1 LSGSHVI
8 LIRNQ
13 QEARRVLE
21 EIGVDPGA
29 YPYLLPKASFHCI
42 KLKDISF
49 RGANIIKQE
58 MLSKGGEAA
67 IARQALFGKGSG
79 DVLLMGTL
87 KHYRLLINKLKVQP
101 FGLKKVATEI
111 ENILVALEPKQQ
123 IIELPHGKSL
133 KLGERTLIMGI
144 LNVTPDS
151 FSDGGKYLNSDQAVK
166 RAREMIDE
174 GADIIDIGAAS
185 SRPDSVMA
193 GADEEIQ
200 RLLPVMDKLAAQDI
214 IISID
219 TFRGEVAR
227 AALENG
233 AHIINDIGSLQLD
246 SQLLPV
252 LVEKQASVI
261 LMHNRM
267 QIRTGEPYRDLV
279 ADIITELEDAIG
291 HAVEAGLPGDKII
304 IDPGIGF
311 GKTPGGNRLLLKRLG
326 DFRSLGK
333 PILIGASRK
342 SFIGQTLGLEVN
354 ERLEGSLAAVAIAIM
369 NGADIVR
376 VHDVKASKRVATMT
390 DAVMQENG

>member
-1 LSGSHVI
+1 MPGSHVI

-13 QEARRVLE
+13 REARRVLE

-29 YPYLLPKASFHCI
+29 YPYLLPKANFYCI

-49 RGANIIKQE
+49 QGANIIKQE

-67 IARQALFGKGSG
+67 IPRQALSGEGPG

-87 KHYRLLINKLKVQP
+87 KHYRLLLRKLKVQP

-111 ENILVALEPKQQ
+111 ENILAAIEPKQQ
-123 IIELPHGKSL
+123 IIELPHGKIL
-133 KLGERTLIMGI
+133 KLGERTLVMGI
-144 LNVTPDS
+144 LNITPDS
-151 FSDGGKYLNSDQAVK
+151 FSDGGKYLNPDQAVK
-166 RAREMIDE
+166 RAREMVDE

-185 SRPDSVMA
+185 SRPDSVIA
-193 GADEEIQ
+193 GEEEEIN
-200 RLLPVMDKLAAQDI
+200 RLLPVMDRLVAEDI

-219 TFRGEVAR
+219 TFRGRVAR

-233 AHIINDIGSLQLD
+233 AHIINDIGCLQLD
-246 SQLLPV
+246 SELLPV
-252 LVEKQASVI
+252 LVEKQAPVV

-267 QIRTGEPYRDLV
+267 QIRSGEPYRDLV

-291 HAVEAGLPGDKII
+291 RAVDAGLPGEKII
-304 IDPGIGF
+304 VDPGIGF
-311 GKTPGGNRLLLKRLG
+311 GKTLGGNRLLLKRLG

-369 NGADIVR
+369 NGADIIR

>member
-1 LSGSHVI
+1 MSGSHVI

-376 VHDVKASKRVATMT
+376 VHDVEASKRVATMT
-390 DAVMQENG
+390 DMVMQENG

>member
-1 LSGSHVI
+1 LSGSHVT

-29 YPYLLPKASFHCI
+29 YPYLLPKANFYCI

-67 IARQALFGKGSG
+67 IPRQALSGEGAG

-87 KHYRLLINKLKVQP
+87 KHYRLLIRKLKVQP
-101 FGLKKVATEI
+101 FGLKKVAVEI
-111 ENILVALEPKQQ
+111 ENILAALEARQQ
-123 IIELPHGKSL
+123 TIELPHGKSL

-151 FSDGGKYLNSDQAVK
+151 FSDGGKYLNPDQAVK

-193 GADEEIQ
+193 GEEEEIQ
-200 RLLPVMDKLAAQDI
+200 RLLPVMDTLAVEDI

-246 SQLLPV
+246 SELLPV
-252 LVEKQASVI
+252 LVEKQAPVI

-267 QIRTGEPYRDLV
+267 QIRAGEPYQDLI
-279 ADIITELEDAIG
+279 ADIITELEYAIKQ
-291 HAVEAGLPGDKII
+291 AVDAGLPDEKII

-311 GKTPGGNRLLLKRLG
+311 GKTLEGNRLLLKRLA

-376 VHDVKASKRVATMT
+376 VHDVKASKRLASMT

>member
-1 LSGSHVI
+1 MSGSHVI

-101 FGLKKVATEI
+101 FGLKKVAAEI
-111 ENILVALEPKQQ
+111 ENILAALEPKQQ

-185 SRPDSVMA
+185 ARPDSVMA
-193 GADEEIQ
+193 GVDEEIQ

-252 LVEKQASVI
+252 LVEKQAAVI

-267 QIRTGEPYRDLV
+267 QIRAGEPYRDLV

-354 ERLEGSLAAVAIAIM
+354 ERLEGSLAAVAVAIM
-369 NGADIVR
+369 NGADVVR

>member
-1 LSGSHVI
+1 MSGSHVI

-21 EIGVDPGA
+21 DIGVDPGA
-29 YPYLLPKASFHCI
+29 YPYLLPKASFYCI

-67 IARQALFGKGSG
+67 IPRQALSGAGFG

-87 KHYRLLINKLKVQP
+87 KHYRLLLRKLKVQP
-101 FGLKKVATEI
+101 FGLKQVAAEI
-111 ENILVALEPKQQ
+111 ETILAALEPR
-123 IIELPHGKSL
+123 EPTVALPHGKSL

-151 FSDGGKYLNSDQAVK
+151 FSDGGKYLNPEQAVK
-166 RAREMIDE
+166 RALEMIDE

-193 GADEEIQ
+193 GEEEEIQ
-200 RLLPVMDKLAAQDI
+200 RLLPVMERLVAEDI

-219 TFRGEVAR
+219 TFRGQVAR
-227 AALENG
+227 VALENG

-246 SQLLPV
+246 SELLPV
-252 LVEKQASVI
+252 LVEKQAPVI

-267 QIRTGEPYRDLV
+267 QIRPGEPYRDLI
-279 ADIITELEDAIG
+279 ADIIIELEDAIG
-291 HAVEAGLPGDKII
+291 QAVDAGLPGDKII

-311 GKTPGGNRLLLKRLG
+311 GKTLGGNRLLLKRLG
-326 DFRSLGK
+326 DFCSLGK

-376 VHDVKASKRVATMT
+376 VHDVEASKRVATMT
-390 DAVMQENG
+390 DMVMQENG

>member
-1 LSGSHVI
+1 LPGSHVI
-8 LIRNQ
+8 LIHNE

-67 IARQALFGKGSG
+67 IPRQALNGEGSG

-87 KHYRLLINKLKVQP
+87 KHYRLLVRKLKVQP
-101 FGLKKVATEI
+101 FGLKQVATEI
-111 ENILVALEPKQQ
+111 ESILAGLELKRQ

-133 KLGERTLIMGI
+133 KLGEGTLIMGI

-151 FSDGGKYLNSDQAVK
+151 FSDGGKYLNPVQALK

-185 SRPDSVMA
+185 ARPDSVMA
-193 GADEEIQ
+193 GEQEEIQ
-200 RLLPVMDKLAAQDI
+200 RLLPVMDKLAAEDI

-219 TFRGEVAR
+219 TFRGKVAQ

-233 AHIINDIGSLQLD
+233 AHIINDISSLQLD
-246 SQLLPV
+246 SELLPV
-252 LVEKQASVI
+252 LVEKQAPVI

-267 QIRTGEPYRDLV
+267 QIRPGEPYGDLI
-279 ADIITELEDAIG
+279 ADIITELEDAIEK
-291 HAVEAGLPGDKII
+291 AVDAGLPGDKII
-304 IDPGIGF
+304 VDPGIGF

-333 PILIGASRK
+333 PILIGVSRK

-369 NGADIVR
+369 NGTDIIR
-376 VHDVKASKRVATMT
+376 VHDVKASKRVATMIDT
-390 DAVMQENG
+390 VIKENG

>member
-1 LSGSHVI
+1 MSGSHVTF
-8 LIRNQ
+8 IRNQ

-21 EIGVDPGA
+21 DIGVDLGA
-29 YPYLLPKASFHCI
+29 YPYLLPKASFYCI

-49 RGANIIKQE
+49 RAANIIKQE

-67 IARQALFGKGSG
+67 IPRQALSGEGSG

-87 KHYRLLINKLKVQP
+87 KHFRLLVGKLKVQP
-101 FGLKKVATEI
+101 FGLKKVAIEI
-111 ENILVALEPKQQ
+111 ESILTALESRQQ

-133 KLGERTLIMGI
+133 KLGEGTLIMGI

-151 FSDGGKYLNSDQAVK
+151 FSDGGKYLNPDQALK

-185 SRPDSVMA
+185 SRPDSVMV
-193 GADEEIQ
+193 GEEEEIQ
-200 RLLPVMDKLAAQDI
+200 RLLPIMDKLAAEDI

-219 TFRGEVAR
+219 TFRAEVAG

-246 SQLLPV
+246 AGLLPV
-252 LVEKQASVI
+252 LVEKQAPVI

-267 QIRTGEPYRDLV
+267 QIRHGEPYRDLI

-291 HAVEAGLPGDKII
+291 QAVEAGLPGDKII

-354 ERLEGSLAAVAIAIM
+354 ERLEGSLAAVAMAIM

-376 VHDVKASKRVATMT
+376 VHDVKASKRVAIMT

>member
-1 LSGSHVI
+1 MSGSHVI

-21 EIGVDPGA
+21 DIGVDPGA
-29 YPYLLPKASFHCI
+29 YPYLLPKASFYCI

-67 IARQALFGKGSG
+67 IPRQALSGAGFG

-87 KHYRLLINKLKVQP
+87 KHYRLLLRKLKVQP
-101 FGLKKVATEI
+101 FGLKQVAAEI
-111 ENILVALEPKQQ
+111 ETILAALEPR
-123 IIELPHGKSL
+123 EPTVALPHGKSL

-151 FSDGGKYLNSDQAVK
+151 FSDGGKYLNPEQAVK
-166 RAREMIDE
+166 RALEMIDE

-193 GADEEIQ
+193 GEEEEIQ
-200 RLLPVMDKLAAQDI
+200 RLLPVMERLVAEDI

-219 TFRGEVAR
+219 TFRGQVAR

-246 SQLLPV
+246 SELLPV
-252 LVEKQASVI
+252 LVEKQARGN
-261 LMHNRM
+261 L
-267 QIRTGEPYRDLV
+267 TG
-279 ADIITELEDAIG
+279 I
-291 HAVEAGLPGDKII
+291 
-304 IDPGIGF
+304 
-311 GKTPGGNRLLLKRLG
+311 
-326 DFRSLGK
+326 
-333 PILIGASRK
+333 
-342 SFIGQTLGLEVN
+342 
-354 ERLEGSLAAVAIAIM
+354 
-369 NGADIVR
+369 
-376 VHDVKASKRVATMT
+376 
-390 DAVMQENG
+390 

>member
-1 LSGSHVI
+1 MSGSHVTF
-8 LIRNQ
+8 IRNQ

-21 EIGVDPGA
+21 DIGVDLGA
-29 YPYLLPKASFHCI
+29 YPYLLPKASFYCI

-49 RGANIIKQE
+49 RAANIIKQE

-67 IARQALFGKGSG
+67 IPRQALSGEGSG

-87 KHYRLLINKLKVQP
+87 KHFRLLVGKLKVQP
-101 FGLKKVATEI
+101 FGLKKVAIEI
-111 ENILVALEPKQQ
+111 ESILTALESRQQ

-133 KLGERTLIMGI
+133 KLGEGTLIMGI

-151 FSDGGKYLNSDQAVK
+151 FSDGGKYLNPDQALK

-185 SRPDSVMA
+185 ARPDSVMA
-193 GADEEIQ
+193 GEEEEIR
-200 RLLPVMDKLAAQDI
+200 RLLPVMDKLVAEDI

-227 AALENG
+227 VALENG

-246 SQLLPV
+246 SKLLPV
-252 LVEKQASVI
+252 LAEKQAPVI

-267 QIRTGEPYRDLV
+267 QIRQGEPYRDLI
-279 ADIITELEDAIG
+279 ADIITELQDAIG
-291 HAVEAGLPGDKII
+291 QAVEAGLPGDKII

-311 GKTPGGNRLLLKRLG
+311 GKTPGGSRLLLKRLG

-376 VHDVKASKRVATMT
+376 VHDVKASKRIVIMT

>member
-1 LSGSHVI
+1 LPGSHVI
-8 LIRNQ
+8 LIHNE

-67 IARQALFGKGSG
+67 IPRQALNGEGSG

-87 KHYRLLINKLKVQP
+87 KHYRLLLRKLKVQP
-101 FGLKKVATEI
+101 FGLKKVAAEI
-111 ENILVALEPKQQ
+111 ESILAGLEPKPQT
-123 IIELPHGKSL
+123 IELPHGKSL
-133 KLGERTLIMGI
+133 KVGERTLIMGI
-144 LNVTPDS
+144 LNITPDS
-151 FSDGGKYLNSDQAVK
+151 FSDGGKYLNPDQAVK

-193 GADEEIQ
+193 GEEEEIQ
-200 RLLPVMDKLAAQDI
+200 RLLPVMERLVTEDI

-233 AHIINDIGSLQLD
+233 AQIINDIGSLQLD

-252 LVEKQASVI
+252 LVEKQAPVI

-267 QIRTGEPYRDLV
+267 QMRAGEPYRDLI
-279 ADIITELEDAIG
+279 ADIIIELEDAIG
-291 HAVEAGLPGDKII
+291 QAVDAGLPGDKII

-311 GKTPGGNRLLLKRLG
+311 GKTLEENRLLLKRLG
-326 DFRSLGK
+326 DFCSLGK

-354 ERLEGSLAAVAIAIM
+354 ERLEGSLATVAMAIM

-376 VHDVKASKRVATMT
+376 VHDVKASKRVAAMT

>member
-1 LSGSHVI
+1 LSGSHVT

-21 EIGVDPGA
+21 DIGVDPGA
-29 YPYLLPKASFHCI
+29 YPYLLPKANFYCI
-42 KLKDISF
+42 KLKDVSF

-67 IARQALFGKGSG
+67 IPRQALSGEGSG

-87 KHYRLLINKLKVQP
+87 KHYRLLLRKLKVQP
-101 FGLKKVATEI
+101 FGLKKLAAEI
-111 ENILVALEPKQQ
+111 ESILAGLEPKPQT
-123 IIELPHGKSL
+123 IELPHGKSL

-144 LNVTPDS
+144 LNITPDS
-151 FSDGGKYLNSDQAVK
+151 FSDGGKYLNPDQAIK

-185 SRPDSVMA
+185 ARPNSVMA
-193 GADEEIQ
+193 GEEEEIQ
-200 RLLPVMDKLAAQDI
+200 RLLPVMGRLVAEDI

-252 LVEKQASVI
+252 LVEKQAPVI

-267 QIRTGEPYRDLV
+267 QIRAGEPYRDLI
-279 ADIITELEDAIG
+279 ADIITELEYAIG
-291 HAVEAGLPGDKII
+291 QAVEAGLPGDKII

-311 GKTPGGNRLLLKRLG
+311 GKTLGENHLLLKRLE

-333 PILIGASRK
+333 PILVGASRK
-342 SFIGQTLGLEVN
+342 SYIGQTLGLEVN

>member
-8 LIRNQ
+8 LIHNE

-67 IARQALFGKGSG
+67 IPRQALNGEGSG

-87 KHYRLLINKLKVQP
+87 KHYRLLLRKLKVQP
-101 FGLKKVATEI
+101 FGLKKVAAEI
-111 ENILVALEPKQQ
+111 ESILAGLEPKPQT
-123 IIELPHGKSL
+123 IELPHGKSL

-144 LNVTPDS
+144 LNITPDS
-151 FSDGGKYLNSDQAVK
+151 FSDGGKYLNPDQAVK

-193 GADEEIQ
+193 GEEEEIQ
-200 RLLPVMDKLAAQDI
+200 RLLPVMERLVTEDI

-233 AHIINDIGSLQLD
+233 AQIINDIGSLQLD

-252 LVEKQASVI
+252 LVEKQAPVI

-267 QIRTGEPYRDLV
+267 QMRAGEPYRDLI
-279 ADIITELEDAIG
+279 ADIIIELEDAIG
-291 HAVEAGLPGDKII
+291 QAVDAGLPGDKII

-311 GKTPGGNRLLLKRLG
+311 GKTLEENRLLLKRLG
-326 DFRSLGK
+326 DFCSLGK

-354 ERLEGSLAAVAIAIM
+354 ERLEGSLATVAMAIM

>member
-1 LSGSHVI
+1 
-8 LIRNQ
+8 
-13 QEARRVLE
+13 
-21 EIGVDPGA
+21 
-29 YPYLLPKASFHCI
+29 
-42 KLKDISF
+42 
-49 RGANIIKQE
+49 
-58 MLSKGGEAA
+58 
-67 IARQALFGKGSG
+67 
-79 DVLLMGTL
+79 
-87 KHYRLLINKLKVQP
+87 
-101 FGLKKVATEI
+101 
-111 ENILVALEPKQQ
+111 
-123 IIELPHGKSL
+123 
-133 KLGERTLIMGI
+133 MGI

-151 FSDGGKYLNSDQAVK
+151 FSDGGKYLNPDQALK

-193 GADEEIQ
+193 GEEEEIQ
-200 RLLPVMDKLAAQDI
+200 RLLPVMDKLAAEDI

-219 TFRGEVAR
+219 TFRGEVGR
-227 AALENG
+227 VALENG

-246 SQLLPV
+246 SKLLPV
-252 LVEKQASVI
+252 LVEKQAPVI

-267 QIRTGEPYRDLV
+267 QIRQGEPYRDLV
-279 ADIITELEDAIG
+279 ADIITELEDVIG
-291 HAVEAGLPGDKII
+291 QAVEAGLPGDKII

-311 GKTPGGNRLLLKRLG
+311 GKTLGGNRLLLKRLE

-376 VHDVKASKRVATMT
+376 VHDVKASKRVAIMT

>member
-1 LSGSHVI
+1 MSGSHVI

-101 FGLKKVATEI
+101 FGLKKVAAEI
-111 ENILVALEPKQQ
+111 ENILAALEPKQQ

-193 GADEEIQ
+193 GVDEEIQ

-267 QIRTGEPYRDLV
+267 QIRAGEPYRDLV

>member
-1 LSGSHVI
+1 MSGSHVT

-13 QEARRVLE
+13 QEGRRVLE

-29 YPYLLPKASFHCI
+29 YPYLLPKSNFYCI
-42 KLKDISF
+42 KLKDIPF

-67 IARQALFGKGSG
+67 IPRQALSGEGSG

-87 KHYRLLINKLKVQP
+87 KHYRLLIRKLKVQP
-101 FGLKKVATEI
+101 FGLKKVAAEI
-111 ENILVALEPKQQ
+111 ENILAALEARQQ
-123 IIELPHGKSL
+123 TIELPHGKSL

-151 FSDGGKYLNSDQAVK
+151 FSDGGKYLNPDQAVK

-193 GADEEIQ
+193 GEEEEIQ
-200 RLLPVMDKLAAQDI
+200 RLLPVMDTLAVEDI

-246 SQLLPV
+246 SELLPV
-252 LVEKQASVI
+252 LVEKQAPVI

-267 QIRTGEPYRDLV
+267 QIRAGEPYQDLI
-279 ADIITELEDAIG
+279 ADIITELEYAIKQ
-291 HAVEAGLPGDKII
+291 AVDAGLPDEKII

-311 GKTPGGNRLLLKRLG
+311 GKTLEGNRLLLKRLA

-376 VHDVKASKRVATMT
+376 VHDVKASKRLASMT

>member
-1 LSGSHVI
+1 MSGSHVI

-42 KLKDISF
+42 KLKNIPF

-67 IARQALFGKGSG
+67 IPRQALSGEGSG
-79 DVLLMGTL
+79 DVLLLGTL
-87 KHYRLLINKLKVQP
+87 KHYRLLVRKLKVQP
-101 FGLKKVATEI
+101 FGLKQVAAEI
-111 ENILVALEPKQQ
+111 ENILAGLEPKQQ

-144 LNVTPDS
+144 LNITPDS
-151 FSDGGKYLNSDQAVK
+151 FSDGGKYLNPDQAVK

-185 SRPDSVMA
+185 SRPDSIMA
-193 GADEEIQ
+193 GEEEEIQ
-200 RLLPVMDKLAAQDI
+200 RLLPVMDKLAAEDI

-246 SQLLPV
+246 ARLLPV
-252 LVEKQASVI
+252 LVEKQAPVI

-267 QIRTGEPYRDLV
+267 QMRQGEPYQDLI
-279 ADIITELEDAIG
+279 ADIIIELKDAIG
-291 HAVEAGLPGDKII
+291 QAVAAGLPENKII

-311 GKTPGGNRLLLKRLG
+311 GKTLGGNRLLLKRLG

-354 ERLEGSLAAVAIAIM
+354 ERLEGSLAAVAIAII

-376 VHDVKASKRVATMT
+376 VHDVKATRRVAAMT
-390 DAVMQENG
+390 DTVMQENG

>member
-1 LSGSHVI
+1 MSGSHVI

-267 QIRTGEPYRDLV
+267 QIRAGEPYRDLV

>member
-1 LSGSHVI
+1 MSGSHVT

-29 YPYLLPKASFHCI
+29 YPYLLPKANFYCI

-67 IARQALFGKGSG
+67 IPRQALSGEGAG

-87 KHYRLLINKLKVQP
+87 KHYRLLIRKLKVQP
-101 FGLKKVATEI
+101 FGLKKVAVEI
-111 ENILVALEPKQQ
+111 ENILAALEARQQ
-123 IIELPHGKSL
+123 TIELPHGKSL

-151 FSDGGKYLNSDQAVK
+151 FSDGGKYLNPDQAVK

-193 GADEEIQ
+193 GEEEEIQ
-200 RLLPVMDKLAAQDI
+200 RLLPVMDTLAVEDI

-246 SQLLPV
+246 SELLPV
-252 LVEKQASVI
+252 LVEKQAPVI

-267 QIRTGEPYRDLV
+267 QIRAGEPYQDLI
-279 ADIITELEDAIG
+279 ADIITELEYAIKQ
-291 HAVEAGLPGDKII
+291 AVDAGLPDEKII

-311 GKTPGGNRLLLKRLG
+311 GKTLEGNRLLLKRLA

-376 VHDVKASKRVATMT
+376 VHDVKASKRLASMT

>member
-1 LSGSHVI
+1 MPGSHVI

-21 EIGVDPGA
+21 GIGVDPGA

-42 KLKDISF
+42 KLKDISS

-67 IARQALFGKGSG
+67 IPRQALSGGGSG

-87 KHYRLLINKLKVQP
+87 KHYRLLVRKLKVQP
-101 FGLKKVATEI
+101 FGLKQVATEI
-111 ENILVALEPKQQ
+111 ESILAGLELKRQ

-133 KLGERTLIMGI
+133 KLGEGTLIMGI

-151 FSDGGKYLNSDQAVK
+151 FSDGGKYLNPDQALK

-193 GADEEIQ
+193 GEQEEIQ
-200 RLLPVMDKLAAQDI
+200 RLLPVMDKLAAEDI

-219 TFRGEVAR
+219 TFRGKVAQ

-233 AHIINDIGSLQLD
+233 AHIINDISSLQLD
-246 SQLLPV
+246 SELLPV
-252 LVEKQASVI
+252 LVEKQAPVI

-267 QIRTGEPYRDLV
+267 QIRPGEPYGDLI
-279 ADIITELEDAIG
+279 ADIITELEDAIEK
-291 HAVEAGLPGDKII
+291 AVDAGLPGDKII
-304 IDPGIGF
+304 VDPGIGF

-333 PILIGASRK
+333 PILIGVSRK

-369 NGADIVR
+369 NGTDIIR
-376 VHDVKASKRVATMT
+376 VHDVKASKRVATMIDT
-390 DAVMQENG
+390 VIKENG

>member
-1 LSGSHVI
+1 MSGSHVT

-21 EIGVDPGA
+21 KIGVDPGA
-29 YPYLLPKASFHCI
+29 YPYLLPKASFYCI

-49 RGANIIKQE
+49 RAANIIKQE

-67 IARQALFGKGSG
+67 IPRQALSGEGSG

-87 KHYRLLINKLKVQP
+87 KHYHLLVRKLKVQP
-101 FGLKKVATEI
+101 FGLKKVAVEI
-111 ENILVALEPKQQ
+111 ENILAALEIKSQT
-123 IIELPHGKSL
+123 IDLPHGKSL
-133 KLGERTLIMGI
+133 KLGEGTLIMGI

-151 FSDGGKYLNSDQAVK
+151 FSDGGKYLNPDQALK

-185 SRPDSVMA
+185 ARPDSVMA
-193 GADEEIQ
+193 GEQEEIQ
-200 RLLPVMDKLAAQDI
+200 RLLPVMDKLAAEDI

-219 TFRGEVAR
+219 TFRGKVAQ

-233 AHIINDIGSLQLD
+233 AHIINDISSLQLD
-246 SQLLPV
+246 SELLPV
-252 LVEKQASVI
+252 LVEKQAPVI

-267 QIRTGEPYRDLV
+267 QIRPGEPYGDLI
-279 ADIITELEDAIG
+279 ADIITELEDAIEK
-291 HAVEAGLPGDKII
+291 AVDAGLPGDKII
-304 IDPGIGF
+304 VDPGIGF

-333 PILIGASRK
+333 PILIGVSRK

-369 NGADIVR
+369 NGTDIIR
-376 VHDVKASKRVATMT
+376 VHDVKASKRVATMIDT
-390 DAVMQENG
+390 VIKENG

>member
-1 LSGSHVI
+1 MSGSHVI

-49 RGANIIKQE
+49 RSANIIKQE

-67 IARQALFGKGSG
+67 IPRQALSGEGSG

-87 KHYRLLINKLKVQP
+87 KHYRLLLRKLKVQP
-101 FGLKKVATEI
+101 FGLKKVAAEI
-111 ENILVALEPKQQ
+111 ESILAGLEPKQQ
-123 IIELPHGKSL
+123 TIELPHGKSL

-151 FSDGGKYLNSDQAVK
+151 FSDGGKYLNPDQAVK

-193 GADEEIQ
+193 GEEEEIQ
-200 RLLPVMDKLAAQDI
+200 RLLPVMERLAAEDI

-246 SQLLPV
+246 SRLLPV
-252 LVEKQASVI
+252 LVEKQAPVI

-267 QIRTGEPYRDLV
+267 QIRAGEPYRDLI

-291 HAVEAGLPGDKII
+291 QALEAGLPGDKII

-311 GKTPGGNRLLLKRLG
+311 GKTLGENRLLLKRLEG
-326 DFRSLGK
+326 FRSLGK
-333 PILIGASRK
+333 PILVGASRK

-354 ERLEGSLAAVAIAIM
+354 ERLEGSLAAVAVAIM

-376 VHDVKASKRVATMT
+376 VHDVKASKRFATMM
-390 DAVMQENG
+390 DAVIQENG